1 MNRSRRALLSSGA
14 VMAALGLCGFME
26 KTQVPLSYDPNHYVN
41 NDPAWGLLN
50 GATVSLDDKA
60 GAYKAVFPLDLLTQQ
75 SRKFTITGFMLPL
88 DPSKHTLH
96 FALVR
101 RNTACP
107 FCPPNNP
114 TEAVE
119 VFSSQMVEY
128 TGEEIKVTGRLTL
141 VPSSSQGLFYRLD
154 NAQVTENS

>member
-1 MNRSRRALLSSGA
+1 
-14 VMAALGLCGFME
+14 ME
-26 KTQVPLSYDPNHYVN
+26 KSQVTLSYDPNHYVN

-60 GAYKAVFPLDLLTQQ
+60 GEYKAIFPVDLLTQQ

-88 DPSKHTLH
+88 DPSKRTLH

-114 TEAVE
+114 TEAIE

-128 TGEEIKVTGRLTL
+128 TGDELKVTGRLTL
-141 VPSSSQGLFYRLD
+141 IPSSSQGLFYRLD